1 MPDLKL
7 GLNDKLTLGDD
18 GGGTAHTNNASA
30 GKAIE
35 LDDLTFHQCVNLSRF
50 QTDRCVSFVPPDGEF
65 ELMRYRIS
73 EAVQLPF
80 KVLPLITVR
89 ARSAPPSPTC
99 CPAPGR
105 GGGYGE
111 AVFETPDFFASQL
124 SRFP

>member
-7 GLNDKLTLGDD
+7 GLNDKLTLGQD
-18 GGGTAHTNNASA
+18 GGGGGVTTHGGDARSA
-30 GKAIE
+30 KAIE

-80 KVLPLITVR
+80 KVLPIITVR
-89 ARSAPPSPTC
+89 DHLLTPHLTPHLTAVGVVMDPP
-99 CPAPGR
+99 
-105 GGGYGE
+105 Y
-111 AVFETPDFFASQL
+111 VL
-124 SRFP
+124 SVV